1 MRGVFGAA
9 SSIFLQMQTDLRPT
23 FERAFITL
31 RGHVHHAAT
40 WDDAA
45 RVLLSICAGK
55 NATCFVTAQLPP
67 PLLRA
72 LDQAQRPPGLEIL
85 RPPYATA
92 ELPAAIDRAQVGS
105 TGMEFAI
112 AETGTLV
119 EVSRDDA
126 TRLVSGL
133 PRTHIG
139 VVSAREIVA
148 TLKDAS
154 PRLRKI
160 FADNYTDCVASFLS
174 GPSRTG
180 DIELRLTLGVHGPE
194 HAHALLLDPALD
206 PEAA

>member
-1 MRGVFGAA
+1 
-9 SSIFLQMQTDLRPT
+9 MQTDLRPE
-23 FERAFITL
+23 FERVYNTL

-45 RVLLSICAGK
+45 RVLISICASK
-55 NATCFVTAQLPP
+55 SASVFVTAQLPP
-67 PLLRA
+67 ALDQA
-72 LDQAQRPPGLEIL
+72 LDQAQRPASLQIL
-85 RPPYATA
+85 RPPFAYAD
-92 ELPAAIDRAQVGS
+92 LPGAIDRAQVGA

-119 EVSRDDA
+119 EIAMNDA
-126 TRLVSGL
+126 TRLCSGL

-148 TLKDAS
+148 TLNDAS
-154 PRLRKI
+154 PRLRKA
-160 FADNYTDCVASFLS
+160 FADNPQNCVASFLS

-194 HAHALLLDPALD
+194 DVHALLLDPALD
-206 PEAA
+206 PKGTL